1 MFVQT
6 GYIYHIKDDFSKTI
20 NDKGLMINHENGR
33 SRPTYLTIV
42 ENDILWFI
50 PLSSKVSKY
59 KTIIKQK
66 IQKYGKCNT
75 ILIRTI
81 AGRKVVI
88 LLQNAFP
95 TLEKYI
101 DHPHIRNGAPMK
113 VSTNL
118 ISEISPSLRAS
129 NTLLQYIFIALFISC
144 FLPSIITSSLRI
156 FTRIIFSSCSNLSG
170 IRFDT
175 FLSTSIRN
183 GSMRSLPRLNWLN
196 ILSWKIPN
204 WVIYPLD
211 TISRFTVD
219 KIIPYP

>member
-6 GYIYHIKDDFSKTI
+6 GYIYHIKDDFFKTI

-101 DHPHIRNGAPMK
+101 DHPHIRNGVPHLEHI
-113 VSTNL
+113 VEFQSQ
-118 ISEISPSLRAS
+118 PSLFQVIER
-129 NTLLQYIFIALFISC
+129 IFPVLELALFA
-144 FLPSIITSSLRI
+144 FEPE
-156 FTRIIFSSCSNLSG
+156 G
-170 IRFDT
+170 
-175 FLSTSIRN
+175 
-183 GSMRSLPRLNWLN
+183 
-196 ILSWKIPN
+196 
-204 WVIYPLD
+204 
-211 TISRFTVD
+211 
-219 KIIPYP
+219 